1 MISNFIPKMPK
12 IPSLTT
18 LTKTAVGEF
27 NKRGIDID
35 TYRAKFMGNNARAY
49 LFLCDIMFPSGITVQ
64 EKSNGSM
71 GSFIQTAIRSGIE
84 SAVSTTFTSV
94 MAPGKNDLRYFVK
107 STSLPE
113 SLLDETV
120 THYKGQQY
128 KFSSVRRT
136 NDWIVTFYV
145 NHDASVISNFW
156 NWQKMLQDPE
166 TNMYGTSDKYMADQ
180 YIKLIGL
187 DGTEICT
194 YILYKAWP
202 KMIGNITLDY
212 ASNDFATMDVTFSYQ
227 YHDISTKK
235 PDGLGT
241 VSKDLLGNVASK
253 LLTK

>member
-1 MISNFIPKMPK
+1 MISNFIPKIPK
-12 IPSLTT
+12 IPSLSS
-18 LTKTAVGEF
+18 LGKTAVGEF

-49 LFLCDIMFPSGITVQ
+49 LFLCDVMFPSKIGIQ
-64 EKSNGSM
+64 KSSGTM
-71 GSFIQTAIRSGIE
+71 GSFIQTAIKNGIE
-84 SAVSTTFTSV
+84 SAVSNTFTSL
-94 MAPGKNDLRYFVK
+94 MAPGKSDFRYFVK

-113 SLLDETV
+113 AILDETV

-128 KFSSVRRT
+128 KFASVRRT
-136 NDWIVTFYV
+136 NDWVITFYV

-156 NWQKMLQDPE
+156 NWQKMLQDPKNN
-166 TNMYGTSDKYMADQ
+166 TYGIGDDYMVDQ
-180 YIKLIGL
+180 SIKLIGL

-194 YILYKAWP
+194 YKLYRAWP

-227 YHDISTKK
+227 YHDITTQS

-241 VSKDLLGNVASK
+241 ITKDLLGNVASK